1 MASQAAVDKHRVTA
15 VLVSHNGA
23 VWLPEV
29 VAALTSQTRPI
40 DLITAVDTGSQDA
53 STKLLKSARIP
64 FMSADVQTGF
74 GEAVSLAVDKLSKP
88 VEHEWIWLIHDD
100 CAPAPTA
107 LAELLAAVDDRP
119 QVVMIGPKL
128 LGWHDRTHLL
138 EAGISIAGNGA
149 RWTGLEPLEYD
160 QGQHDGIYDVLAVS
174 TAGAL
179 IRRDVFEELNGLDPS
194 LTLFRDDVDFGWRAR
209 AAGHSVMVA
218 TSAVA
223 FHAQAS
229 ATERRVVEVDG
240 AFLHRPL
247 LLDRRNAAYVL
258 LANSSWWILPW
269 LVIQILGSAIARA
282 IGYLIAKLPG
292 YAADE
297 ILAVGALIIRPGS
310 LIAARK
316 MRRKQ
321 RFVSARVIAEFIPP
335 RWSQIRLASESA
347 IETLRSKLFPE
358 NVQVS
363 APSVLDSNEDED
375 LLTPVNTNHWFAIF
389 KRPEVIGFLLIAII
403 SLLNS
408 RNRFGALVGGALPIS
423 PSGATDLWRTYFE
436 SWHQVGMG
444 SSVATPTW
452 VAITATA
459 SLVFLGKVQFLIT
472 TFFLVA
478 PILMMFTVSK
488 LLKRLTN
495 NPWISVPAAFLY
507 AISPVAI
514 AAISTGH
521 IATVLFLI
529 LAPYVALLL
538 RDIEKIEEFTWRKI
552 AGISLL
558 LAVLYGFSLM
568 IFVIGL
574 MAGLVSTLSDYEKHA
589 KEANSQFYLH
599 RLQKRAALIFIPF
612 LMNVP
617 YSLEALV
624 HPSRLLVE
632 PGLLVSGGGPFLT
645 LLGNPGGAN
654 ALPVW
659 LVSPILLVLIVSLFS
674 STHAR
679 RIAEYGVGA
688 LVLAVILSALSV
700 STHGNEGS
708 TKVWSG
714 SVIVLVTLAAISAG
728 TVLLDRLRETLVL
741 SHVHYRHILSALL
754 LFTTFAYSVAA
765 IGWSVTKGADSL
777 VQTNRETVMP
787 AFLSVEK
794 DTKILVLREVGSENA
809 KKIQYQLSR
818 GKDISLGEPDVAPAQ
833 NSAIA
838 EAARGLIDGS
848 GVSSSST
855 LSDFG
860 VKYLFVKAPFKREI
874 IRTIDGLGGFT
885 RTSATALGVVWKVS
899 APASRLMFVGTD
911 GVRKELQAGEV
922 GARTYVPSA
931 GTLILTE
938 TYNRS
943 WQILENGY
951 RLDRS
956 KNEQG
961 LPTFKVTEAGEISLI
976 HDGTTRRAWL
986 SLQLIFFVVVLVMAL
1001 PAGRRKSEISE
1012 KELA

>member
-40 DLITAVDTGSQDA
+40 DLITAVDTGSQDS

-64 FMSADVQTGF
+64 FISADVETGF
-74 GEAVSLAVDKLSKP
+74 GQAISLAVNKLPKS
-88 VEHEWIWLIHDD
+88 VDHEWIWLIHDD

-107 LAELLAAVDDRP
+107 LAELLAAIDDRP
-119 QVVMIGPKL
+119 QVVMVGPKL

-138 EAGISIAGNGA
+138 EAGVSIAGNGA

-160 QGQHDGIYDVLAVS
+160 QGQHDGNHDVLAVS

-179 IRRDVFEELNGLDPS
+179 IRRDVFEELGGLDPN

-209 AAGHSVMVA
+209 AAGHSVMAA
-218 TSAVA
+218 TGAVA

-229 ATERRVVEVDG
+229 ANERRTVEVDG

-269 LVIQILGSAIARA
+269 LVIQLLGTAIARA

-297 ILAVGALIIRPGS
+297 ILAVGSLIVRPG
-310 LIAARK
+310 LIIAARK
-316 MRRKQ
+316 VRKKQ

-335 RWSQIRLASESA
+335 RWSQIRLASEGVVDA
-347 IETLRSKLFPE
+347 VRAKLFPE
-358 NVQVS
+358 NNQIS
-363 APSVLDSNEDED
+363 TSSVLDTNEDED
-375 LLTPVNTNHWFAIF
+375 LLTPVSTNHWFGVF
-389 KRPEVIGFLLIAII
+389 KRPEVIGFVLISLI

-423 PSGATDLWRTYFE
+423 PAGATDLWRTYFE

-444 SSVATPTW
+444 STVATPTW

-459 SLVFLGKVQFLIT
+459 SLFFLGKVQFLIT

-478 PILMMFTVSK
+478 PVLMMFTASK
-488 LLKRLTN
+488 LLKRLTGN
-495 NPWISVPAAFLY
+495 TWISIPAAFLY
-507 AISPVAI
+507 AVSPVAI
-514 AAISTGH
+514 AAVSTGH
-521 IATVLFLI
+521 IATVLFMI
-529 LAPYVALLL
+529 LAPLVALLL
-538 RDIEKIEEFTWRKI
+538 SDIEKIESFTWRKI
-552 AGISLL
+552 AGVSLL

-574 MAGLVSTLSDYEKHA
+574 AAGLISTLSDYGKHA
-589 KEANSQFYLH
+589 QEANAPLYSQ
-599 RLQKRAALIFIPF
+599 RLQKRAALIFVPF
-612 LMNVP
+612 VMNIP
-617 YSLEALV
+617 YSLETIT

-632 PGLLVSGGGPFLT
+632 PGLLISGGGPINA

-654 ALPVW
+654 SLPIW

-674 STHAR
+674 STYAR

-688 LVLAVILSALSV
+688 LVIAVVISSLSI
-700 STHGNEGS
+700 STHGNEAS
-708 TKVWSG
+708 SKVWPG
-714 SVIVLVTLAAISAG
+714 PVLVLVTLAAVAAG

-741 SHVHYRHILSALL
+741 SHIHYRHILSALL
-754 LFTTFAYSVAA
+754 LFTTFAYSVLA
-765 IGWSVTKGADSL
+765 IGWSVSKGADSL
-777 VQTNRETVMP
+777 VQANRETVMP

-794 DTKILVLREVGSENA
+794 DVKILVLREVGSENE
-809 KKIQYQLSR
+809 KKIQYYLSR
-818 GKDISLGEPDVAPAQ
+818 GKDISLGEPDVAPTLTV
-833 NSAIA
+833 AIA
-838 EAARGLIDGS
+838 DAARGLIDGS
-848 GVSSSST
+848 GVTSSST

-860 VKYLFVKAPFKREI
+860 VKYLYVKAPFKREI
-874 IRTIDGLGGFT
+874 IRSIDGLGGFS
-885 RTSATALGVVWKVS
+885 RTSATSLGVVWKVT
-899 APASRLMFVGTD
+899 APASRLMFVGAD
-911 GVRKELQAGEV
+911 GVRKELEAGEV

-943 WQILENGY
+943 WQVLENGY
-951 RLDRS
+951 RLDRN

-961 LPTFKVTEAGEISLI
+961 LPTFTVTEPGEISLI
-976 HDGTTRRAWL
+976 HDGTIRRGWL
-986 SLQLIFFVVVLVMAL
+986 SLQLIFFVIVLVMAL
-1001 PAGRRKSEISE
+1001 PAGRRKSDISE

>member
-40 DLITAVDTGSQDA
+40 DLITAVDTGSQDS

-64 FMSADVQTGF
+64 FISADVDTGF
-74 GEAVSLAVDKLSKP
+74 GQAVSLAVNKLPKS
-88 VEHEWIWLIHDD
+88 VDHEWIWLIHDD

-107 LAELLAAVDDRP
+107 LAELLAAIDDRP
-119 QVVMIGPKL
+119 QVVMVGPKL

-138 EAGISIAGNGA
+138 EAGVSIAGNGA

-160 QGQHDGIYDVLAVS
+160 QGQHDGNHDVLAVS

-179 IRRDVFEELNGLDPS
+179 IRRDVFEELGGLDPN
-194 LTLFRDDVDFGWRAR
+194 LTLFRDDVDFGWRVR

-218 TSAVA
+218 TGAVA

-229 ATERRVVEVDG
+229 ANERRIVEVDG

-258 LANSSWWILPW
+258 LSNSSWWILPW
-269 LVIQILGSAIARA
+269 LVIQLLGTAIARA

-297 ILAVGALIIRPGS
+297 ILAVGSLIVRPG
-310 LIAARK
+310 LIIAARK
-316 MRRKQ
+316 VRKKQ

-335 RWSQIRLASESA
+335 RWSQIRLASEGVVEA
-347 IETLRSKLFPE
+347 VRTKLFPE
-358 NVQVS
+358 NFQVS
-363 APSVLDSNEDED
+363 TTSVLDTNEDED
-375 LLTPVNTNHWFAIF
+375 LLTPVNTNHWFNVF
-389 KRPEVIGFLLIAII
+389 KRPEVIGFVLISLL

-423 PSGATDLWRTYFE
+423 PAGATDLWRTYFE

-444 SSVATPTW
+444 STVATPTW

-459 SLVFLGKVQFLIT
+459 SLFFLGKVQFLIT

-478 PILMMFTVSK
+478 PVVMMFTASK
-488 LLKRLTN
+488 LLKRLTSN
-495 NPWISVPAAFLY
+495 TWISIPAAFLY
-507 AISPVAI
+507 AVSPVAI
-514 AAISTGH
+514 AGVSTGH
-521 IATVLFLI
+521 IATVLFMI
-529 LAPYVALLL
+529 LAPLVALLL
-538 RDIEKIEEFTWRKI
+538 SDIEKIESFTWRKI
-552 AGISLL
+552 AGVSLL
-558 LAVLYGFSLM
+558 LALLYGFSLM

-574 MAGLVSTLSDYEKHA
+574 AAGLISTLSDYEKHA
-589 KEANSQFYLH
+589 QEANASLYSL

-612 LMNVP
+612 IMNVP
-617 YSLEALV
+617 YSLEAIL

-632 PGLLVSGGGPFLT
+632 PGLLISGGGPIHA

-654 ALPVW
+654 SLPMW

-688 LVLAVILSALSV
+688 LVIAVVISAFSI
-700 STHGNEGS
+700 STHGNEAS
-708 TKVWSG
+708 SKVWPG
-714 SVIVLVTLAAISAG
+714 PVLVLVTLAAVAAG
-728 TVLLDRLRETLVL
+728 TVLLDRLRDTLVL
-741 SHVHYRHILSALL
+741 SHIHYRHILSALL
-754 LFTTFAYSVAA
+754 LFTTFSYSLLA

-777 VQTNRETVMP
+777 VQANRETVMP

-794 DTKILVLREVGSENA
+794 DVKILVLREVGSEND
-809 KKIQYQLSR
+809 KKIQYYLSR

-833 NSAIA
+833 NGAIA
-838 EAARGLIDGS
+838 DAARGLIDGS
-848 GVSSSST
+848 GVTSSAT

-860 VKYLFVKAPFKREI
+860 VKYVYVKAPFKREI
-874 IRTIDGLGGFT
+874 IRTIDGLGGFS
-885 RTSATALGVVWKVS
+885 RTSATSLGVVWKVT
-899 APASRLMFVGTD
+899 APASRLMFIGAD
-911 GVRKELQAGEV
+911 GVRKELEAGEV
-922 GARTYVPSA
+922 GARTFVPSA

-951 RLDRS
+951 RLERN

-961 LPTFKVTEAGEISLI
+961 LPTFTVTEAGEISLI
-976 HDGTTRRAWL
+976 HDGTIRRGWL
-986 SLQLIFFVVVLVMAL
+986 SLQLIFFVIVLVMAL
-1001 PAGRRKSEISE
+1001 PAGRRKSDISE

>member
-64 FMSADVQTGF
+64 FVSADVETGF
-74 GEAVSLAVDKLSKP
+74 GQAISLAVNKLPKA
-88 VEHEWIWLIHDD
+88 VENEWIWLIHDD

-107 LAELLAAVDDRP
+107 LAELLAAVNDRP
-119 QVVMIGPKL
+119 QVVMVGPKL

-138 EAGISIAGNGA
+138 EAGVSIAGNGA

-160 QGQHDGIYDVLAVS
+160 QGQHDGNHDVLAVS

-179 IRRDVFEELNGLDPS
+179 IRREVFEELGGLDPK

-218 TSAVA
+218 TGAVA

-229 ATERRVVEVDG
+229 ANERRTVEVEG

-258 LANSSWWILPW
+258 LSNSSWWILPW
-269 LVIQILGSAIARA
+269 LVIQLLGTAIARA

-297 ILAVGALIIRPGS
+297 ILAVGSLIVRPG
-310 LIAARK
+310 LIIAARK
-316 MRRKQ
+316 VRKKQ

-335 RWSQIRLASESA
+335 RWSQIRLASEGVVDA
-347 IETLRSKLFPE
+347 VRAKLFPE
-358 NVQVS
+358 NNQVS
-363 APSVLDSNEDED
+363 TISVLDANDDED
-375 LLTPVNTNHWFAIF
+375 LLTPVNSNHWFGVF
-389 KRPEVIGFLLIAII
+389 KRPEVIGFILISLI

-423 PSGATDLWRTYFE
+423 PAGATDLWRTYFE

-444 SSVATPTW
+444 STVATPTW

-459 SLVFLGKVQFLIT
+459 SLFFLGKVQFLIT
-472 TFFLVA
+472 IFFLVA
-478 PILMMFTVSK
+478 PILMMFSASK
-488 LLKRLTN
+488 LLKRLTGN
-495 NPWISVPAAFLY
+495 TWISIPAAFLY
-507 AISPVAI
+507 AVSPVAI
-514 AAISTGH
+514 AAVSTGH
-521 IATVLFLI
+521 IATVLFMI
-529 LAPYVALLL
+529 LAPLVALLL
-538 RDIEKIEEFTWRKI
+538 SDIENIESFTWRKI
-552 AGISLL
+552 AGVSLL
-558 LAVLYGFSLM
+558 LALLYGFSLM

-574 MAGLVSTLSDYEKHA
+574 AAGIISTLSDYGKHA
-589 KEANSQFYLH
+589 QEANTALYSLRF
-599 RLQKRAALIFIPF
+599 QKRVALIFVPF
-612 LMNVP
+612 ILNIP
-617 YSLEALV
+617 YSIETFT

-632 PGLLVSGGGPFLT
+632 PGLLIPGGGPIHA

-654 ALPVW
+654 SLPIW

-679 RIAEYGVGA
+679 QIAEYGVTA
-688 LVLAVILSALSV
+688 LVLAVVVSALSI
-700 STHGNEGS
+700 STHGNEAS
-708 TKVWSG
+708 SKVWPG
-714 SVIVLVTLAAISAG
+714 PVLVLVTLAAVAAG

-741 SHVHYRHILSALL
+741 SHIHYRHILSALL
-754 LFTTFAYSVAA
+754 LFTTFIYSVLAV
-765 IGWSVTKGADSL
+765 GWSVTKGADSL
-777 VQTNRETVMP
+777 VQANQETVMP

-794 DTKILVLREVGSENA
+794 DVKILVLREVGSKND
-809 KKIQYQLSR
+809 KKIQYYLSR
-818 GKDISLGEPDVAPAQ
+818 GKDISLGEPDVAPTQ
-833 NSAIA
+833 TVAIA
-838 EAARGLIDGS
+838 DAARGLIDGS
-848 GVSSSST
+848 GVTSSST

-860 VKYLFVKAPFKREI
+860 VKYLYVKAPFKKEI
-874 IRTIDGLGGFT
+874 IRSIDGIGGFS
-885 RTSATALGVVWKVS
+885 RTSATSLGVVWKVT
-899 APASRLMFVGTD
+899 APASRLMFVGAD
-911 GVRKELQAGEV
+911 GVRKELEAGEV
-922 GARTYVPSA
+922 GARTFVPSA

-943 WQILENGY
+943 WQVLENGY
-951 RLDRS
+951 RLDRNKS
-956 KNEQG
+956 EQG
-961 LPTFKVTEAGEISLI
+961 LPTFTVTEPGEISLI
-976 HDGTTRRAWL
+976 HDGTIRRGWL
-986 SLQLIFFVVVLVMAL
+986 SLQLILLVIVLVMAL

-1012 KELA
+1012 RELA

>member
-40 DLITAVDTGSQDA
+40 DLITAVDTGSQDS

-64 FMSADVQTGF
+64 FISADVETGF
-74 GEAVSLAVDKLSKP
+74 GQAISLAVNKLPKS
-88 VEHEWIWLIHDD
+88 VDHEWIWLIHDD

-107 LAELLAAVDDRP
+107 LAELLAAIDDRP
-119 QVVMIGPKL
+119 QVVMVGPKL

-138 EAGISIAGNGA
+138 EAGVSIAGNGA

-160 QGQHDGIYDVLAVS
+160 QGQHDGNHDVLAVS

-179 IRRDVFEELNGLDPS
+179 IRRDVFEELGGLDPN

-209 AAGHSVMVA
+209 AAGHSVMAA
-218 TSAVA
+218 TGAVA

-229 ATERRVVEVDG
+229 ANERRIVEVDG

-258 LANSSWWILPW
+258 LSNSSWWILPW
-269 LVIQILGSAIARA
+269 LVIQLLGTAIARA

-297 ILAVGALIIRPGS
+297 ILAVGSLIVRPG
-310 LIAARK
+310 LIIAARK
-316 MRRKQ
+316 VRKKQ

-335 RWSQIRLASESA
+335 RWSQIRLASEGVVDA
-347 IETLRSKLFPE
+347 VRAKLFPE
-358 NVQVS
+358 NNQVS
-363 APSVLDSNEDED
+363 TTSVLDTNEDED
-375 LLTPVNTNHWFAIF
+375 LLTPVSTNHWFGVF
-389 KRPEVIGFLLIAII
+389 KRPEVIGFVLISLI

-423 PSGATDLWRTYFE
+423 PAGATDLWRTYFE

-444 SSVATPTW
+444 STVATPTW

-459 SLVFLGKVQFLIT
+459 SLFFLGKVQFLIT

-478 PILMMFTVSK
+478 PVLMMFTASK
-488 LLKRLTN
+488 LLKRLTGN
-495 NPWISVPAAFLY
+495 TWISIPAAFLY
-507 AISPVAI
+507 AVSPVAI
-514 AAISTGH
+514 AAVSTGH
-521 IATVLFLI
+521 IATVLFMI
-529 LAPYVALLL
+529 LAPFVALLL
-538 RDIEKIEEFTWRKI
+538 RDIEKIESFTWRKI
-552 AGISLL
+552 AGVSLL

-568 IFVIGL
+568 IFMIGL
-574 MAGLVSTLSDYEKHA
+574 AAGLISTLSDYEKHA
-589 KEANSQFYLH
+589 QEANAPLYSL
-599 RLQKRAALIFIPF
+599 RLQKRAALIFVPF
-612 LMNVP
+612 VMNVP
-617 YSLEALV
+617 YSLETIM

-632 PGLLVSGGGPFLT
+632 PGLLISGGGPINA

-654 ALPVW
+654 SLPIW

-674 STHAR
+674 STYAR

-688 LVLAVILSALSV
+688 LVIAVVISSLSI
-700 STHGNEGS
+700 STHGNEAS
-708 TKVWSG
+708 SKVWPG
-714 SVIVLVTLAAISAG
+714 PVLVLVTLAAVAAG

-741 SHVHYRHILSALL
+741 SHIHYRHILSALL
-754 LFTTFAYSVAA
+754 LFTTFAYSVLA
-765 IGWSVTKGADSL
+765 IGWSVSKGADSL
-777 VQTNRETVMP
+777 VQANRATVMP

-794 DTKILVLREVGSENA
+794 DVKILVLREVGSENE
-809 KKIQYQLSR
+809 KKIQYYLSR
-818 GKDISLGEPDVAPAQ
+818 GKDISLGEPDVAPTLTV
-833 NSAIA
+833 AIA
-838 EAARGLIDGS
+838 DAARGLIDGS
-848 GVSSSST
+848 GVTSSST

-860 VKYLFVKAPFKREI
+860 VKYLYVKAPFKREI
-874 IRTIDGLGGFT
+874 IRSIDGLGGFS
-885 RTSATALGVVWKVS
+885 RTSATSLGVVWKVT
-899 APASRLMFVGTD
+899 APASRLMFVGAD
-911 GVRKELQAGEV
+911 GVRKELEAGEV
-922 GARTYVPSA
+922 GARTFVPSA

-943 WQILENGY
+943 WQVLENGY
-951 RLDRS
+951 RLDRN

-961 LPTFKVTEAGEISLI
+961 LPTFTVTEPGEISLI
-976 HDGTTRRAWL
+976 HDGTIRRAWL
-986 SLQLIFFVVVLVMAL
+986 SLQLIFFVIVLVMAL

>member
-64 FMSADVQTGF
+64 FISADVETGF
-74 GEAVSLAVDKLSKP
+74 GAAVSLAIERLPKAVD
-88 VEHEWIWLIHDD
+88 HEWIWLIHDD

-107 LAELLAAVDDRP
+107 LAELLSAIDNRP
-119 QVVMIGPKL
+119 QVVMVGPKL

-179 IRRDVFEELNGLDPS
+179 IRRDVFEELDGLDPN

-218 TSAVA
+218 TNAVA

-229 ATERRVVEVDG
+229 ATERRAVEVDG

-269 LVIQILGSAIARA
+269 LAIQILGSAIARA
-282 IGYLIAKLPG
+282 IGFLIAKLPG

-310 LIAARK
+310 LISARK
-316 MRRKQ
+316 IRKKQ

-335 RWSQIRLASESA
+335 RWSQIRLASEGLVDA
-347 IETLRSKLFPE
+347 IRAKLFPE
-358 NVQVS
+358 NAQI
-363 APSVLDSNEDED
+363 PTTSVLDANEDED
-375 LLTPVNTNHWFAIF
+375 LLTPVSTNNWFAVF
-389 KRPEVIGFLLIAII
+389 KRPEVIGFLLITLISII
-403 SLLNS
+403 NS

-478 PILMMFTVSK
+478 PIIMMFTASK
-488 LLKRLTN
+488 LLKRLTK

-529 LAPYVALLL
+529 LAPYVALVL
-538 RDIEKIEEFTWRKI
+538 RDIEKIEEFSWRKI

-574 MAGLVSTLSDYEKHA
+574 VAGLISTLSDYDKHA
-589 KEANSQFYLH
+589 KEANPQLYVV
-599 RLQKRAALIFIPF
+599 RLQKRACLIFIPF

-624 HPSRLLVE
+624 NPSRLLVQ
-632 PGLLVSGGGPFLT
+632 PGLLISGGGPISI

-654 ALPVW
+654 SLPTW

-679 RIAEYGVGA
+679 RIAEYGISA
-688 LVLAVILSALSV
+688 LVLAVVLSALSI
-700 STHGNEGS
+700 STHGNEAS
-708 TKVWSG
+708 SKVWAG
-714 SVIVLVTLAAISAG
+714 PVLVLVTLAAIAAG

-741 SHVHYRHILSALL
+741 SHVHYRHVLSALL
-754 LFTTFAYSVAA
+754 LFTTFAYSVSA
-765 IGWSVTKGADSL
+765 IGWSITKGADSL
-777 VQTNRETVMP
+777 VQANRETVMP

-794 DTKILVLREVGSENA
+794 DTKILVLREVGSENQ
-809 KKIQYQLSR
+809 KKIQYHLSR
-818 GKDISLGEPDVAPAQ
+818 GKDVSLGEPDVAPAQ
-833 NSAIA
+833 SDAIA

-848 GVSSSST
+848 GVTSSST

-874 IRTIDGLGGFT
+874 IRSIDGLGGFS
-885 RTSATALGVVWKVS
+885 RTSATSLGVVWKVT
-899 APASRLMFVGTD
+899 APASRLMFIGVD

-943 WQILENGY
+943 WQVLENGY
-951 RLDRS
+951 RLERS

-986 SLQLIFFVVVLVMAL
+986 SLQLIFFVVVLVMSL
-1001 PAGRRKSEISE
+1001 PAGRRKSEISD

>member
-40 DLITAVDTGSQDA
+40 DLITAVDTGSQDS

-64 FMSADVQTGF
+64 FISADVETGF
-74 GEAVSLAVDKLSKP
+74 GQAISLAVNKLPKS
-88 VEHEWIWLIHDD
+88 VDHEWIWLIHDD

-107 LAELLAAVDDRP
+107 LAELLAAIDDRP
-119 QVVMIGPKL
+119 QVVMVGPKL

-138 EAGISIAGNGA
+138 EAGVSIAGNGA

-160 QGQHDGIYDVLAVS
+160 QGQHDGNHDVLAVS

-179 IRRDVFEELNGLDPS
+179 IRRDVFEELGGLDPN

-218 TSAVA
+218 TGAVA

-229 ATERRVVEVDG
+229 ANERRTVEVDG

-258 LANSSWWILPW
+258 LSNSSWWILPW
-269 LVIQILGSAIARA
+269 LVIQLLGTAIARA

-297 ILAVGALIIRPGS
+297 ILAVGSLIVRPG
-310 LIAARK
+310 LIIAARK
-316 MRRKQ
+316 VRKKQ

-335 RWSQIRLASESA
+335 RWSQIRLASEGVVDA
-347 IETLRSKLFPE
+347 VRAKLFPE
-358 NVQVS
+358 NNQVS
-363 APSVLDSNEDED
+363 TTSVLDTNEDED
-375 LLTPVNTNHWFAIF
+375 LLTPVSNNHWFGIF
-389 KRPEVIGFLLIAII
+389 KRPEVIGFVLISLI

-423 PSGATDLWRTYFE
+423 PAGATDLWRTYFE

-444 SSVATPTW
+444 STVATPTW

-459 SLVFLGKVQFLIT
+459 SLFFLGKVQFLIT

-478 PILMMFTVSK
+478 PVLMMYTASK
-488 LLKRLTN
+488 LLKRLTGN
-495 NPWISVPAAFLY
+495 TWISIPAAFLY
-507 AISPVAI
+507 AVSPVAI
-514 AAISTGH
+514 AAVSTGH
-521 IATVLFLI
+521 IATVLFMI
-529 LAPYVALLL
+529 LAPLVALLL
-538 RDIEKIEEFTWRKI
+538 RDIEKIESFTWRKI
-552 AGISLL
+552 AGVSLL

-568 IFVIGL
+568 IFMIGL
-574 MAGLVSTLSDYEKHA
+574 AAGLISTLSDYEKHA
-589 KEANSQFYLH
+589 QEANAPLYSL
-599 RLQKRAALIFIPF
+599 RLQKRAALIFVPF
-612 LMNVP
+612 VMNVP
-617 YSLEALV
+617 YSLETIM

-632 PGLLVSGGGPFLT
+632 PGLLISGGGPIHA

-654 ALPVW
+654 SLPIW

-688 LVLAVILSALSV
+688 LVIAVVISSLSI
-700 STHGNEGS
+700 STHGNEAS
-708 TKVWSG
+708 SKVWPG
-714 SVIVLVTLAAISAG
+714 PVLVLVTLAAVAAG

-741 SHVHYRHILSALL
+741 SHIHYRHILSALL
-754 LFTTFAYSVAA
+754 LFTTFAYSVLAV
-765 IGWSVTKGADSL
+765 GWSVSKGADSL
-777 VQTNRETVMP
+777 VQANRATVMP

-794 DTKILVLREVGSENA
+794 DVKILVLREVGSEND
-809 KKIQYQLSR
+809 KKIQYYLSR
-818 GKDISLGEPDVAPAQ
+818 GKDISLGEPDVAPTLTV
-833 NSAIA
+833 AIA
-838 EAARGLIDGS
+838 DAARGLIDGS
-848 GVSSSST
+848 GVTSSST

-860 VKYLFVKAPFKREI
+860 VKYLYVKAPFKREI
-874 IRTIDGLGGFT
+874 IRSIDGLGGFS
-885 RTSATALGVVWKVS
+885 RTSANSLGVVWKVT
-899 APASRLMFVGTD
+899 APASRLMFVGAD
-911 GVRKELQAGEV
+911 GVRKELEAGEV
-922 GARTYVPSA
+922 GARTFVPSA

-943 WQILENGY
+943 WQVLENGY
-951 RLDRS
+951 RLDRN

-961 LPTFKVTEAGEISLI
+961 LPTFTVTEPGEISLI
-976 HDGTTRRAWL
+976 HDGTIRRAWL
-986 SLQLIFFVVVLVMAL
+986 SLQLIFFVIVLVMAL

>member
-444 SSVATPTW
+444 SSIATPTW
-452 VAITATA
+452 IAITATA

-478 PILMMFTVSK
+478 PVVMMFTVSK

-538 RDIEKIEEFTWRKI
+538 RDIEKIEEFTWRRI

-568 IFVIGL
+568 IFVIGF
-574 MAGLVSTLSDYEKHA
+574 MAGLVSTMSDYEKHA

-624 HPSRLLVE
+624 NPSRLLVE
-632 PGLLVSGGGPFLT
+632 PGLLISGGGPFLT
-645 LLGNPGGAN
+645 LLGNPGGAS

-860 VKYLFVKAPFKREI
+860 VKYLFVKAPFKKEI

-885 RTSATALGVVWKVS
+885 RTSATSLGVVWKVS
-899 APASRLMFVGTD
+899 APASRLMFVGAD

>member
-29 VAALTSQTRPI
+29 VAALTSQTRQI
-40 DLITAVDTGSQDA
+40 DLITAVDTGSHDS

-64 FMSADVQTGF
+64 FISADVQTGF
-74 GEAVSLAVDKLSKP
+74 GEAVSLAVEKLPKSI
-88 VEHEWIWLIHDD
+88 EHEWIWLIHDD

-107 LAELLAAVDDRP
+107 LAELLEAIDDRP
-119 QVVMIGPKL
+119 QVVMVGPKL

-138 EAGISIAGNGA
+138 EAGVSIAGNGA

-160 QGQHDGIYDVLAVS
+160 QGQHDGNHDVLAVS

-179 IRRDVFEELNGLDPS
+179 IRRDVFEELGGLDPN

-218 TSAVA
+218 TAAVA

-229 ATERRVVEVDG
+229 ANERRIVEVDG

-258 LANSSWWILPW
+258 LANSSWWIVPW
-269 LVIQILGSAIARA
+269 LVIQLLGTAVARA
-282 IGYLIAKLPG
+282 IGYLLAKLPG

-297 ILAVGALIIRPGS
+297 ILAVGALIVRPGS
-310 LIAARK
+310 IIAARK
-316 MRRKQ
+316 VRKKQ
-321 RFVSARVIAEFIPP
+321 RFVSARVIAAYIPP
-335 RWSQIRLASESA
+335 RWSQVRLASEGLVDG
-347 IETLRSKLFPE
+347 IRGRLFPE
-358 NVQVS
+358 DNQVS
-363 APSVLDSNEDED
+363 SSSVLDSNEDED
-375 LLTPVNTNHWFAIF
+375 LLTPVNTNHWFAVVR
-389 KRPEVIGFLLIAII
+389 RPEFIGFFLIAVI
-403 SLLNS
+403 SLINS

-423 PSGATDLWRTYFE
+423 PAGATDLWRTYFE

-444 SSVATPTW
+444 SVVATPTW
-452 VAITATA
+452 VALTATA
-459 SLVFLGKVQFLIT
+459 SLFFLGKVQFLIT

-478 PILMMFTVSK
+478 PVIMMFTATK
-488 LLKRLTN
+488 LLKRLTSN
-495 NPWISVPAAFLY
+495 SWISVPAAFLY
-507 AISPVAI
+507 AVSPVAI

-521 IATVLFLI
+521 IATVLLLI
-529 LAPYVALLL
+529 LAPYVVHTL

-558 LAVLYGFSLM
+558 LALLYGFSLM

-574 MAGLVSTLSDYEKHA
+574 VAGLVSTLSDYEKHA
-589 KEANSQFYLH
+589 KESNPQLYAL
-599 RLQKRAALIFIPF
+599 RLQKRSTLIFVPF
-612 LMNVP
+612 LMNAP
-617 YSLEALV
+617 YSLEALA

-632 PGLLVSGGGPFLT
+632 PGLLISGGGPLLT

-654 ALPVW
+654 SLPIW

-679 RIAEYGVGA
+679 RIAEYGVGS
-688 LVLAVILSALSV
+688 LVLAVIVSALSI
-700 STHGNEGS
+700 STHGNEAS
-708 TKVWSG
+708 SKVWPG
-714 SVIVLVTLAAISAG
+714 PILVLVTLAAIAAG

-741 SHVHYRHILSALL
+741 SHIHYRHILSALL
-754 LFTTFAYSVAA
+754 LFTTFMYSVLA

-777 VQTNRETVMP
+777 VQANRETVMP
-787 AFLSVEK
+787 AFLSVER
-794 DTKILVLREVGSENA
+794 DTKILVLREIGSEDE
-809 KKIQYQLSR
+809 KRIQYYLSR
-818 GKDISLGEPDVAPAQ
+818 GKDISLGEADVAPTLTP
-833 NSAIA
+833 AIA
-838 EAARGLIDGS
+838 DAARGLIDGS
-848 GVSSSST
+848 GVTSSSA

-874 IRTIDGLGGFT
+874 IRSIDGLGGFS
-885 RTSATALGVVWKVS
+885 RTSATSLGVVWKVT
-899 APASRLMFVGTD
+899 APASRLMFVGAD
-911 GVRKELQAGEV
+911 GVRKELEAGEV
-922 GARTYVPSA
+922 GARTYVPST

-943 WQILENGY
+943 WQVLQNGY

-961 LPTFKVTEAGEISLI
+961 LPTFTVTEPGEISLI
-976 HDGTTRRAWL
+976 HDGTIRRGWL
-986 SLQLIFFVVVLVMAL
+986 SLQLIIFVIVLVMAL
-1001 PAGRRKSEISE
+1001 PAGRRKSDISE

>member
-40 DLITAVDTGSQDA
+40 DLITAVDTGSQDS

-64 FMSADVQTGF
+64 FISADVETGF
-74 GEAVSLAVDKLSKP
+74 GQAISLAVNKLPKS
-88 VEHEWIWLIHDD
+88 VDHEWIWLIHDD

-107 LAELLAAVDDRP
+107 LAELLAAIDDRP
-119 QVVMIGPKL
+119 QVVMVGPKL

-138 EAGISIAGNGA
+138 EAGVSIAGNGA

-160 QGQHDGIYDVLAVS
+160 QGQHDGNHDVLAVS

-179 IRRDVFEELNGLDPS
+179 IRRDVFEELGGLDPN

-218 TSAVA
+218 TGAVA

-229 ATERRVVEVDG
+229 ANERRTVEVDG

-258 LANSSWWILPW
+258 LSNSSWWMLPW
-269 LVIQILGSAIARA
+269 LVVQILGTAIARA
-282 IGYLIAKLPG
+282 VGYLLAKLPG
-292 YAADE
+292 YAGDE
-297 ILAVGALIIRPGS
+297 ILAVGSLLVRPG
-310 LIAARK
+310 LIIAARK
-316 MRRKQ
+316 VRKKQ

-335 RWSQIRLASESA
+335 RWSQVRLASEGFVDA
-347 IETLRSKLFPE
+347 IRAKLFPE
-358 NVQVS
+358 NSQ
-363 APSVLDSNEDED
+363 APTSSVLDANEDED
-375 LLTPVNTNHWFAIF
+375 LLTPVNNNNWFGVF
-389 KRPEVIGFLLIAII
+389 KRPEVIGFVLISLI

-423 PSGATDLWRTYFE
+423 PAGATDLWRTYFE

-444 SSVATPTW
+444 STIATPTW

-459 SLVFLGKVQFLIT
+459 SLLFLGKVQFLIT

-478 PILMMFTVSK
+478 PIVMMFTTSK
-488 LLKRLTN
+488 LLKRLTAN
-495 NPWISVPAAFLY
+495 SWISIPAAFLY
-507 AISPVAI
+507 AVSPVAI
-514 AAISTGH
+514 AAVSTGH
-521 IATVLFLI
+521 IATVLFMI
-529 LAPYVALLL
+529 LAPLVALLL
-538 RDIEKIEEFTWRKI
+538 SDVERIESFSWRKI
-552 AGISLL
+552 AGVSLL
-558 LAVLYGFSLM
+558 LALLYGFSLM

-574 MAGLVSTLSDYEKHA
+574 AAGLISTLSDYEKHA
-589 KEANSQFYLH
+589 QEANAPLYSL
-599 RLQKRAALIFIPF
+599 RLQKRAALIFVPF
-612 LMNVP
+612 VMNVP
-617 YSLEALV
+617 YSLETIM

-632 PGLLVSGGGPFLT
+632 PGLLISGGGPINA

-654 ALPVW
+654 SLPIW

-688 LVLAVILSALSV
+688 LVLAVVISSLSI
-700 STHGNEGS
+700 STHGNEAS
-708 TKVWSG
+708 SKVWTG
-714 SVIVLVTLAAISAG
+714 PVLVLVTLAAVAAG

-741 SHVHYRHILSALL
+741 SHIHYRHILSALL
-754 LFTTFAYSVAA
+754 LFTTFAYSVLA

-777 VQTNRETVMP
+777 VQANRETVMP

-794 DTKILVLREVGSENA
+794 DVKILVLREVGSENE
-809 KKIQYQLSR
+809 KKIQYYLSR

-833 NSAIA
+833 TVAIA
-838 EAARGLIDGS
+838 DAARGLIDGS
-848 GVSSSST
+848 GVTSSST

-860 VKYLFVKAPFKREI
+860 VKYLYVKAPFKREI
-874 IRTIDGLGGFT
+874 IRSIDGLGGFS
-885 RTSATALGVVWKVS
+885 RTSATSLGVVWKVT
-899 APASRLMFVGTD
+899 APASRLMFVGVD
-911 GVRKELQAGEV
+911 GVRKELEAGEV
-922 GARTYVPSA
+922 GARTFVPSP

-943 WQILENGY
+943 WQVLENGY
-951 RLDRS
+951 RLDR
-956 KNEQG
+956 KMNEQG
-961 LPTFKVTEAGEISLI
+961 LPTFTVTEAGEISLI
-976 HDGTTRRAWL
+976 HDGTVRRGWL
-986 SLQLIFFVVVLVMAL
+986 SLQLIFFVIVLVMAL

>member
-40 DLITAVDTGSQDA
+40 DVITAVDTGSQDS

-64 FMSADVQTGF
+64 FISADVETGF
-74 GEAVSLAVDKLSKP
+74 GAAVSLAVNRLPKSID
-88 VEHEWIWLIHDD
+88 HEWIWLIHDD

-107 LAELLAAVDDRP
+107 LAELLAAIDDRP
-119 QVVMIGPKL
+119 QVVMVGPKL

-138 EAGISIAGNGA
+138 EAGVSIAGNGA

-160 QGQHDGIYDVLAVS
+160 QGQHDGNHDVLAVS

-179 IRRDVFEELNGLDPS
+179 IRRDVFEELGGLDPN

-218 TSAVA
+218 TGAVA

-229 ATERRVVEVDG
+229 ANERRTVEVDG

-258 LANSSWWILPW
+258 LSNSSWWMLPW
-269 LVIQILGSAIARA
+269 LVVQILGTAIARA
-282 IGYLIAKLPG
+282 VGYLLAKLPG
-292 YAADE
+292 YAGDE
-297 ILAVGALIIRPGS
+297 ILAVGSLLVRPG
-310 LIAARK
+310 LIIAARK
-316 MRRKQ
+316 VRKKQ

-335 RWSQIRLASESA
+335 RWSQVRLASEGFVDA
-347 IETLRSKLFPE
+347 IRAKLFPE
-358 NVQVS
+358 NSQ
-363 APSVLDSNEDED
+363 APTSSVLDANEDED
-375 LLTPVNTNHWFAIF
+375 LLTPVNNNNWFGVF
-389 KRPEVIGFLLIAII
+389 KRPEVIGFVLISLI

-423 PSGATDLWRTYFE
+423 PAGATDLWRTYFE

-444 SSVATPTW
+444 STIATPTW

-459 SLVFLGKVQFLIT
+459 SLLFLGKVQFLIT

-478 PILMMFTVSK
+478 PIVMMFTASK
-488 LLKRLTN
+488 LLKRLTSN
-495 NPWISVPAAFLY
+495 SWISIPAAFLY
-507 AISPVAI
+507 AVSPVAI
-514 AAISTGH
+514 AAVSTGH
-521 IATVLFLI
+521 IATVLFMI
-529 LAPYVALLL
+529 LAPLVALLL
-538 RDIEKIEEFTWRKI
+538 SDVERIESFSWRKI
-552 AGISLL
+552 AGVSLL
-558 LAVLYGFSLM
+558 LALLYGFSLM

-574 MAGLVSTLSDYEKHA
+574 AAGLISTLSDYEKHA
-589 KEANSQFYLH
+589 QEANAPLYSL
-599 RLQKRAALIFIPF
+599 RLQKRAALIFVPF
-612 LMNVP
+612 VMNVP
-617 YSLEALV
+617 YSLETIM

-632 PGLLVSGGGPFLT
+632 PGLLISGGGPINA

-654 ALPVW
+654 SLPIW

-688 LVLAVILSALSV
+688 LVLAVVISSLSI
-700 STHGNEGS
+700 STHGNEAS
-708 TKVWSG
+708 SKVWTG
-714 SVIVLVTLAAISAG
+714 PVLVLVTLAAVAAG

-741 SHVHYRHILSALL
+741 SHIHYRHILSALL
-754 LFTTFAYSVAA
+754 LFTTFAYSVLA

-777 VQTNRETVMP
+777 VQANRETVMP

-794 DTKILVLREVGSENA
+794 DVKILVLREVGSENE
-809 KKIQYQLSR
+809 KKIQYYLSR

-833 NSAIA
+833 TVAIA
-838 EAARGLIDGS
+838 DAARGLIDGS
-848 GVSSSST
+848 GVTSSST

-860 VKYLFVKAPFKREI
+860 VKYLYVKAPFKREI
-874 IRTIDGLGGFT
+874 IRSIDGLGGFS
-885 RTSATALGVVWKVS
+885 RTSATSLGVVWKVT
-899 APASRLMFVGTD
+899 APASRLMFVGVD
-911 GVRKELQAGEV
+911 GVRKELEAGEV
-922 GARTYVPSA
+922 GARTFVPSP

-943 WQILENGY
+943 WQVLENGY
-951 RLDRS
+951 RLDR
-956 KNEQG
+956 KMNEQG
-961 LPTFKVTEAGEISLI
+961 LPTFTVTEAGEISLI
-976 HDGTTRRAWL
+976 HDGTVRRGWL
-986 SLQLIFFVVVLVMAL
+986 SLQLIFFVIVLVMAL

>member
-64 FMSADVQTGF
+64 FISADVETGF
-74 GEAVSLAVDKLSKP
+74 GQAISLAVNKLPQS

-107 LAELLAAVDDRP
+107 LAELLTAIDDRP
-119 QVVMIGPKL
+119 QVVMVGPKL

-138 EAGISIAGNGA
+138 EAGVSIAGNGA

-160 QGQHDGIYDVLAVS
+160 QGQHDGNHDVLAVS

-179 IRRDVFEELNGLDPS
+179 IRRDVFEELGGLDPN

-209 AAGHSVMVA
+209 SAGHSVMVA
-218 TSAVA
+218 TAAVA

-269 LVIQILGSAIARA
+269 VVIQLFGSAVARS
-282 IGYLIAKLPG
+282 IGYLLAKLPG
-292 YAADE
+292 YASDE
-297 ILAVGALIIRPGS
+297 ILAVGAVIVKPGS
-310 LIAARK
+310 IIAARK
-316 MRRKQ
+316 VRKKQ

-335 RWSQIRLASESA
+335 RWSQIRLASEN
-347 IETLRSKLFPE
+347 IVEEIRSKLFPDD
-358 NVQVS
+358 NQSS
-363 APSVLDSNEDED
+363 AASVLDANEDED
-375 LLTPVNTNHWFAIF
+375 LLTPVNTSHWLSIF
-389 KRPEVIGFLLIAII
+389 KRPEVIGFLLIALI
-403 SLLNS
+403 SILNS

-444 SSVATPTW
+444 SSKAAPTW
-452 VAITATA
+452 VAITAIA
-459 SLVFLGKVQFLIT
+459 SVFFLGKVQFLIT

-478 PILMMFTVSK
+478 PIIMMFTASK
-488 LLKRLTN
+488 LLKRLTSN
-495 NPWISVPAAFLY
+495 SWISVPAAFLY

-514 AAISTGH
+514 AAVSTGH

-538 RDIEKIEEFTWRKI
+538 QDIERIQDFTWRKI

-558 LAVLYGFSLM
+558 LSLLYGFSLM
-568 IFVIGL
+568 IFVIGFV
-574 MAGLVSTLSDYEKHA
+574 AGLVSTLSDYEKHA
-589 KEANSQFYLH
+589 QEANAPLYSL
-599 RLQKRAALIFIPF
+599 RMQKRAALIFVPF
-612 LMNVP
+612 IMNVP
-617 YSLEALV
+617 FSLEAITN
-624 HPSRLLVE
+624 PSRLLVE
-632 PGLLVSGGGPFLT
+632 PGLLISGGGPLNA
-645 LLGNPGGAN
+645 LIGNPGGAN
-654 ALPVW
+654 ALPIW
-659 LVSPILLVLIVSLFS
+659 LISPILLVLVVSLFS

-679 RIAEYGVGA
+679 RIAEYGIGA
-688 LVLAVILSALSV
+688 LVLAVVLSSLSI
-700 STHGNEGS
+700 STHGNEAS
-708 TKVWSG
+708 SKVWPG
-714 SVIVLVTLAAISAG
+714 PVLVLVTLAAISAG

-741 SHVHYRHILSALL
+741 SHIHYRHFLSALL
-754 LFTTFAYSVAA
+754 LFTTFAYSVLT
-765 IGWSVTKGADSL
+765 IGWSVTRGADSL
-777 VQTNRETVMP
+777 VQANRETVMP

-794 DTKILVLREVGSENA
+794 DTKILVLREVGSANE
-809 KKIQYQLSR
+809 KKVQYYVSR

-833 NSAIA
+833 TPAIA
-838 EAARGLIDGS
+838 DAARGLIDGS
-848 GVSSSST
+848 GVTSAAT

-860 VKYLFVKAPFKREI
+860 VKYVFVKAPFKRDV
-874 IRTIDGLGGFT
+874 IRSIDGIGGFA
-885 RTSATALGVVWKVS
+885 RTSATSLGVVWKVT
-899 APASRLMFVGTD
+899 APASRLMFIGTD
-911 GVRKELQAGEV
+911 GVRKELEAGEV

-951 RLDRS
+951 RLDRV

-961 LPTFKVTEAGEISLI
+961 LPTFTVTEPGEISLI
-976 HDGTTRRAWL
+976 HDGTVRRGWL
-986 SLQLIFFVVVLVMAL
+986 SLQLIIFVIVLVMAL
-1001 PAGRRKSEISE
+1001 PAGRRKSDISD

>member
-40 DLITAVDTGSQDA
+40 DLITAVDTGSQDS

-64 FMSADVQTGF
+64 FISADVETGF
-74 GEAVSLAVDKLSKP
+74 GQAVSLAVNKLPKS
-88 VEHEWIWLIHDD
+88 VDHEWIWLIHDD

-107 LAELLAAVDDRP
+107 LAELLAAIDDRP
-119 QVVMIGPKL
+119 QVVMVGPKL

-138 EAGISIAGNGA
+138 EAGVSIAGNGA

-160 QGQHDGIYDVLAVS
+160 QGQHDGNHDVLAVS

-179 IRRDVFEELNGLDPS
+179 IRRDVFEELGGLDPN

-218 TSAVA
+218 TGAVA

-229 ATERRVVEVDG
+229 ANERRTVEVDG

-258 LANSSWWILPW
+258 LSNSSWWILPW
-269 LVIQILGSAIARA
+269 LVIQLLGTAIARA

-297 ILAVGALIIRPGS
+297 ILAVGSLIVRPG
-310 LIAARK
+310 LIIAARK
-316 MRRKQ
+316 VRKKQ

-335 RWSQIRLASESA
+335 RWSQIRLASEGVVDA
-347 IETLRSKLFPE
+347 VRAKLFPE
-358 NVQVS
+358 NNQVS
-363 APSVLDSNEDED
+363 TTSVLDTNEDED
-375 LLTPVNTNHWFAIF
+375 LLTPVNTNHWFGVF
-389 KRPEVIGFLLIAII
+389 KRPEVIGFVLISLI

-423 PSGATDLWRTYFE
+423 PAGATDLWRTYFE

-444 SSVATPTW
+444 STVATPTW

-459 SLVFLGKVQFLIT
+459 SLFFLGKVQFLIT

-478 PILMMFTVSK
+478 PVLMMFTASK
-488 LLKRLTN
+488 LLKRLTGN
-495 NPWISVPAAFLY
+495 TWISIPAAFLY
-507 AISPVAI
+507 AVSPVAI
-514 AAISTGH
+514 AAVSTGH
-521 IATVLFLI
+521 IATVLFMI
-529 LAPYVALLL
+529 LAPLVALLL
-538 RDIEKIEEFTWRKI
+538 SGIEKIENFTWRKI
-552 AGISLL
+552 AGVSLL

-574 MAGLVSTLSDYEKHA
+574 AAGLISTLSDYEKHA
-589 KEANSQFYLH
+589 QEANAPLYSL
-599 RLQKRAALIFIPF
+599 RLQKRAALIFVPF
-612 LMNVP
+612 VMNVP
-617 YSLEALV
+617 YSLETIM

-632 PGLLVSGGGPFLT
+632 PGLLISGGGPIHA

-654 ALPVW
+654 SLPIW

-688 LVLAVILSALSV
+688 LVIAVVISALSI
-700 STHGNEGS
+700 STHGNEAS
-708 TKVWSG
+708 SKVWSG
-714 SVIVLVTLAAISAG
+714 PVLVLVTLAAVAAS

-741 SHVHYRHILSALL
+741 SHIHYRHILSALL
-754 LFTTFAYSVAA
+754 LFTTFAYSVLA
-765 IGWSVTKGADSL
+765 IGWSVSKGADSL
-777 VQTNRETVMP
+777 VQANRATVMP

-794 DTKILVLREVGSENA
+794 DVKILVLREVGSEND
-809 KKIQYQLSR
+809 KKIQYYLSR

-833 NSAIA
+833 TVAIA
-838 EAARGLIDGS
+838 DAARGLIDGS
-848 GVSSSST
+848 GVTSSST

-860 VKYLFVKAPFKREI
+860 VKYLYVKAPFKREI
-874 IRTIDGLGGFT
+874 IRSIDGLGGFS
-885 RTSATALGVVWKVS
+885 RTSATSLGVVWKVT
-899 APASRLMFVGTD
+899 APASRLMFVGAD
-911 GVRKELQAGEV
+911 GVRKELEAGEV
-922 GARTYVPSA
+922 GARTFVPSA

-943 WQILENGY
+943 WQVLENGY
-951 RLDRS
+951 RLDRN

-961 LPTFKVTEAGEISLI
+961 LPTFTVTEAGEISLI
-976 HDGTTRRAWL
+976 HDGTIRRAWL
-986 SLQLIFFVVVLVMAL
+986 SLQLIFFVIVLVMAL

>member
-347 IETLRSKLFPE
+347 IEALRSKLFPE

-444 SSVATPTW
+444 SSIATPTW
-452 VAITATA
+452 IAITATA

-478 PILMMFTVSK
+478 PVVMMFTVSK

-521 IATVLFLI
+521 IATVLFLV

-538 RDIEKIEEFTWRKI
+538 RDIEKIEEFTWRRI

-568 IFVIGL
+568 IFVIGF

-589 KEANSQFYLH
+589 KEANSQFYLL

-624 HPSRLLVE
+624 NPSRLLVE
-632 PGLLVSGGGPFLT
+632 PGLLISGGGPFLT
-645 LLGNPGGAN
+645 LLGNPGGAS

-860 VKYLFVKAPFKREI
+860 VKYLFVKAPFKKEI

-885 RTSATALGVVWKVS
+885 RTSATSLGVVWKVS
-899 APASRLMFVGTD
+899 APASRLMFVGAD

>member
-64 FMSADVQTGF
+64 FISADVETGF
-74 GEAVSLAVDKLSKP
+74 GEAVSMAVEKLPKAVD
-88 VEHEWIWLIHDD
+88 HEWIWLIHDD

-107 LAELLAAVDDRP
+107 LAELLDAVDDRP
-119 QVVMIGPKL
+119 QVVMVGPKL

-179 IRRDVFEELNGLDPS
+179 IRRDVFEELDGLDPN

-218 TSAVA
+218 TAAVA

-269 LVIQILGSAIARA
+269 LLIQILGSAIARA

-297 ILAVGALIIRPGS
+297 ILAVGALIIRPDT
-310 LIAARK
+310 LITARRI
-316 MRRKQ
+316 RRKQ

-335 RWSQIRLASESA
+335 RWSQVRLASEGFIDA
-347 IETLRSKLFPE
+347 IRAKLFPE
-358 NVQVS
+358 NVQV
-363 APSVLDSNEDED
+363 PTTSVLDSNEDED
-375 LLTPVNTNHWFAIF
+375 LLTPVNTNHWFGVF
-389 KRPEVIGFLLIAII
+389 KRPEVLGFLLISVI
-403 SLLNS
+403 SILNS

-459 SLVFLGKVQFLIT
+459 SLVFLGKVQLLIT

-478 PILMMFTVSK
+478 PVIMMFTASK
-488 LLKRLTN
+488 MLKRLTN
-495 NPWISVPAAFLY
+495 NSWISVPAAFLY

-529 LAPYVALLL
+529 LAPYVALLI
-538 RDIEKIEEFTWRKI
+538 RDIESIELFSWRRI

-574 MAGLVSTLSDYEKHA
+574 LAGLVSTLSDYERHA
-589 KEANSQFYLH
+589 KEANSQLYVL

-632 PGLLVSGGGPFLT
+632 PGLLISGGGPIST

-654 ALPVW
+654 SLPIW
-659 LVSPILLVLIVSLFS
+659 LVSPILLVLIISLFS

-688 LVLAVILSALSV
+688 LVLAVILSAMSI
-700 STHGNEGS
+700 STHGNEAS
-708 TKVWSG
+708 SKVWSG
-714 SVIVLVTLAAISAG
+714 PPIVLVTLAAIAAG

-754 LFTTFAYSVAA
+754 LFTTFSYSVAA
-765 IGWSVTKGADSL
+765 IGWSVSKGADSL
-777 VQTNRETVMP
+777 VQANRETVMP

-794 DTKILVLREVGSENA
+794 DTKILVLREVGSEDQR
-809 KKIQYQLSR
+809 KIQYYLSR

-833 NSAIA
+833 SASIA
-838 EAARGLIDGS
+838 AAARGLIDGS
-848 GVSSSST
+848 GVTSSST

-874 IRTIDGLGGFT
+874 IRSIDGLGGFT
-885 RTSATALGVVWKVS
+885 RTSATSLGVVWKVT
-899 APASRLMFVGTD
+899 APASRLMFVGVD

-922 GARTYVPSA
+922 GARTSVPTA

-938 TYNRS
+938 TYSRS
-943 WQILENGY
+943 WQVLENGY
-951 RLDRS
+951 RLERS

-961 LPTFKVTEAGEISLI
+961 LPTFEVTEAGEISLI

>member
-40 DLITAVDTGSQDA
+40 DLITAVDTGSQDS

-64 FMSADVQTGF
+64 FISADVETGF
-74 GEAVSLAVDKLSKP
+74 GQAISLAVNKLPKS
-88 VEHEWIWLIHDD
+88 VDHEWIWLIHDD

-107 LAELLAAVDDRP
+107 LAELLAAIDDRP
-119 QVVMIGPKL
+119 QVVMVGPKL

-138 EAGISIAGNGA
+138 EAGVSIAGNGA

-160 QGQHDGIYDVLAVS
+160 QGQHDGNHDVLAVS

-179 IRRDVFEELNGLDPS
+179 IRRDVFEELGGLDPN

-209 AAGHSVMVA
+209 AAGHSVMAA
-218 TSAVA
+218 TGAVA

-229 ATERRVVEVDG
+229 ANERRIVEVDG

-258 LANSSWWILPW
+258 LSNSSWWILPW

-297 ILAVGALIIRPGS
+297 ILAVGSLIVRPG
-310 LIAARK
+310 LIIAARK
-316 MRRKQ
+316 VRKKQ

-335 RWSQIRLASESA
+335 RWSQIRLASEGVVDA
-347 IETLRSKLFPE
+347 VRAKLFPE
-358 NVQVS
+358 NNQVS
-363 APSVLDSNEDED
+363 TTSVLDTNEDED
-375 LLTPVNTNHWFAIF
+375 LLTPVSTNHWFGVF
-389 KRPEVIGFLLIAII
+389 KRPEVIGFVLISLI

-423 PSGATDLWRTYFE
+423 PAGATDLWRTYFE

-444 SSVATPTW
+444 STVATPTW

-459 SLVFLGKVQFLIT
+459 SLFFLGKVQFLIT

-478 PILMMFTVSK
+478 PVLMMFTASK
-488 LLKRLTN
+488 LLKRLTGN
-495 NPWISVPAAFLY
+495 TWISIPAAFLY
-507 AISPVAI
+507 AVSPVAI
-514 AAISTGH
+514 AAVSTGH
-521 IATVLFLI
+521 IATVLFMI
-529 LAPYVALLL
+529 LAPFVALLL
-538 RDIEKIEEFTWRKI
+538 RDIEKIESFTWRKI
-552 AGISLL
+552 AGVSLL

-574 MAGLVSTLSDYEKHA
+574 AAGLISTLSDYEKHA
-589 KEANSQFYLH
+589 QEANAPLYSL
-599 RLQKRAALIFIPF
+599 RLQKRAALIFVPF
-612 LMNVP
+612 VMNVP
-617 YSLEALV
+617 YSLETIM

-632 PGLLVSGGGPFLT
+632 PGLLISGGGPIHA

-654 ALPVW
+654 SLPIW

-688 LVLAVILSALSV
+688 LVIAVVISSLSI
-700 STHGNEGS
+700 STHGNEAS
-708 TKVWSG
+708 SKVWPG
-714 SVIVLVTLAAISAG
+714 PVLVLVTLAAVAAG

-741 SHVHYRHILSALL
+741 SHIHYRHILSALL
-754 LFTTFAYSVAA
+754 LFTTFVYSVLA
-765 IGWSVTKGADSL
+765 IGWSVSKGADSL
-777 VQTNRETVMP
+777 VQANRATVMP

-794 DTKILVLREVGSENA
+794 DVKILVLREVGSEND
-809 KKIQYQLSR
+809 KKIQYYLSR
-818 GKDISLGEPDVAPAQ
+818 GKDISLGEPDVAPTLTV
-833 NSAIA
+833 AIA
-838 EAARGLIDGS
+838 DAARGLIDGS
-848 GVSSSST
+848 GVTSSST

-860 VKYLFVKAPFKREI
+860 VKYLYVKAPFKREI
-874 IRTIDGLGGFT
+874 IRSIDGLGGFS
-885 RTSATALGVVWKVS
+885 RTSATSLGVVWKVT
-899 APASRLMFVGTD
+899 APASRLMFVGAD
-911 GVRKELQAGEV
+911 GVRKELEAGEV
-922 GARTYVPSA
+922 GARTFVPSA

-943 WQILENGY
+943 WQVLENGY
-951 RLDRS
+951 RLDRN

-961 LPTFKVTEAGEISLI
+961 LPTFTVTEPGEISLI
-976 HDGTTRRAWL
+976 HDGTIRRGWL
-986 SLQLIFFVVVLVMAL
+986 SLQLIFFVIVLVMAL
-1001 PAGRRKSEISE
+1001 PAGRRKSDISE

>member
-64 FMSADVQTGF
+64 FIAADVETGF
-74 GEAVSLAVDKLSKP
+74 GAAVSLAVNKLPKP
-88 VEHEWIWLIHDD
+88 VDHEWIWLIHDD

-107 LAELLAAVDDRP
+107 LAELLAAVEDRP

-179 IRRDVFEELNGLDPS
+179 IRRDVFEELEGLDPR

-321 RFVSARVIAEFIPP
+321 RFVSARVISEFIPP

-347 IETLRSKLFPE
+347 LEKLRSKLFPE

-363 APSVLDSNEDED
+363 SPSVLDSNEDED

-389 KRPEVIGFLLIAII
+389 KRPEVIGFLLIAIV

-444 SSVATPTW
+444 SSIATPTW

-472 TFFLVA
+472 TFFLLA
-478 PILMMFTVSK
+478 PVIMMFTMSK
-488 LLKRLTN
+488 LLKRFTN

-538 RDIEKIEEFTWRKI
+538 RDIEKIEEFTWRRI

-589 KEANSQFYLH
+589 KEANSQFYLL

-632 PGLLVSGGGPFLT
+632 PGLLIAGGGPFLT

-659 LVSPILLVLIVSLFS
+659 LVSPVLLVLIVSLFS

-708 TKVWSG
+708 TKVWAG
-714 SVIVLVTLAAISAG
+714 SVIVLFTLASVSAG

-794 DTKILVLREVGSENA
+794 DVKILVLREVGSENA

-818 GKDISLGEPDVAPAQ
+818 GRDISLGEPDVAPAQ

-860 VKYLFVKAPFKREI
+860 VKYLFVKAPFKKEI

-899 APASRLMFVGTD
+899 APASRLMFVGAD

-931 GTLILTE
+931 GTLVVTE
-938 TYNRS
+938 TYSRS

-976 HDGTTRRAWL
+976 HDGTSRRAWL
-986 SLQLIFFVVVLVMAL
+986 SLQLIFFVVILVLAL

>member
-1 MASQAAVDKHRVTA
+1 
-15 VLVSHNGA
+15 

-64 FMSADVQTGF
+64 FVSADVETGF
-74 GEAVSLAVDKLSKP
+74 GEAVTLAIEKLPKSVD
-88 VEHEWIWLIHDD
+88 HEWIWLIHDD

-107 LAELLAAVDDRP
+107 LAELLAAIDDRP
-119 QVVMIGPKL
+119 QVVMVGPKL

-160 QGQHDGIYDVLAVS
+160 QGQHDGTYDVLAVS

-179 IRRDVFEELNGLDPS
+179 IRRDVFEELDGLDPN

-269 LVIQILGSAIARA
+269 LAIQILGSAFARA

-297 ILAVGALIIRPGS
+297 ILAVGALIIRPDT
-310 LIAARK
+310 LIKARK
-316 MRRKQ
+316 VRRKQ

-335 RWSQIRLASESA
+335 RWSQFRLASEGMV
-347 IETLRSKLFPE
+347 ETIRAKLFPE
-358 NVQVS
+358 NFQS
-363 APSVLDSNEDED
+363 STASILDANEDED
-375 LLTPVNTNHWFAIF
+375 LLTPVNTSHWFGVF
-389 KRPEVIGFLLIAII
+389 KRPEVIGFLLIALVSI
-403 SLLNS
+403 LNS
-408 RNRFGALVGGALPIS
+408 RNRFGALVGGALPSS
-423 PSGATDLWRTYFE
+423 PSGATDLWKTYFE

-478 PILMMFTVSK
+478 PVFMMFAASK
-488 LLKRLTN
+488 LLKQLTN

-507 AISPVAI
+507 ALSPVAI

-538 RDIEKIEEFTWRKI
+538 RDIEKIEEFSWRKI
-552 AGISLL
+552 AGVSLL

-574 MAGLVSTLSDYEKHA
+574 VAGLVSTLSDYEKHA
-589 KEANSQFYLH
+589 KEANPEFYIL

-624 HPSRLLVE
+624 NPSRLLVE
-632 PGLLVSGGGPFLT
+632 PGLLISGGGPILT

-654 ALPVW
+654 SLPMW

-688 LVLAVILSALSV
+688 LVLAVVVSALSI
-700 STHGNEGS
+700 STHGNEAS
-708 TKVWSG
+708 SKVWTG
-714 SVIVLVTLAAISAG
+714 PVIVLVTLSAIAAG
-728 TVLLDRLRETLVL
+728 TVLLDRLRETLIL

-777 VQTNRETVMP
+777 VQANRETVMP
-787 AFLSVEK
+787 AFLSVER
-794 DTKILVLREVGSENA
+794 DTKILVLREVGSENQ
-809 KKIQYQLSR
+809 KKIQYHLSR

-833 NSAIA
+833 SSAIA
-838 EAARGLIDGS
+838 DAARGLIDGS
-848 GVSSSST
+848 GVTSSAT

-874 IRTIDGLGGFT
+874 IRSIDGLGGFS
-885 RTSATALGVVWKVS
+885 RTSATTLGVVWKVTD
-899 APASRLMFVGTD
+899 PASRLMFVGLD

-922 GARTYVPSA
+922 GARTYVPTA

-943 WQILENGY
+943 WQVLENGY
-951 RLDRS
+951 RLERS

-1001 PAGRRKSEISE
+1001 PAGRRKSEISD

>member
-40 DLITAVDTGSQDA
+40 DLITAVDTGSQDS

-64 FMSADVQTGF
+64 FISADVETGF
-74 GEAVSLAVDKLSKP
+74 GQAISLAVNKLPKS
-88 VEHEWIWLIHDD
+88 VDHEWIWLIHDD

-107 LAELLAAVDDRP
+107 LAELLTAIDDRP
-119 QVVMIGPKL
+119 QVVMVGPKL

-138 EAGISIAGNGA
+138 EAGVSIAGNGA

-160 QGQHDGIYDVLAVS
+160 QGQHDGNHDVLAVS

-179 IRRDVFEELNGLDPS
+179 IRRDVFEELGGLDPN

-218 TSAVA
+218 TGAVA

-229 ATERRVVEVDG
+229 ANERRTVEVEG

-258 LANSSWWILPW
+258 LSNSSWWILPW
-269 LVIQILGSAIARA
+269 LAIQILGTAITRA

-297 ILAVGALIIRPGS
+297 ILAVGSLIVRPG
-310 LIAARK
+310 LIIAARK
-316 MRRKQ
+316 VRKKQ

-335 RWSQIRLASESA
+335 RWSQIRLASEGVVDA
-347 IETLRSKLFPE
+347 VRAKLFPE
-358 NVQVS
+358 NNQVS
-363 APSVLDSNEDED
+363 TTSVLDANEDED
-375 LLTPVNTNHWFAIF
+375 LLTPVNTNHWFGIF
-389 KRPEVIGFLLIAII
+389 KRPEVIGFVLISLI

-423 PSGATDLWRTYFE
+423 PAGATDLWRTYFE

-444 SSVATPTW
+444 STVATPTW

-459 SLVFLGKVQFLIT
+459 SLFFLGKVQFLIT

-478 PILMMFTVSK
+478 PVLMMFTASK
-488 LLKRLTN
+488 LLKPLTGN
-495 NPWISVPAAFLY
+495 TWISIPAAFLY
-507 AISPVAI
+507 AVSPVAI
-514 AAISTGH
+514 AAVSTGH
-521 IATVLFLI
+521 IATVLFMI
-529 LAPYVALLL
+529 LAPLVALLL
-538 RDIEKIEEFTWRKI
+538 SDVEKMENYTWRKI
-552 AGISLL
+552 AGVSLL
-558 LAVLYGFSLM
+558 LALLYGFSLM

-574 MAGLVSTLSDYEKHA
+574 AAGLISTLSDYEKHA
-589 KEANSQFYLH
+589 QEANAPLYSL
-599 RLQKRAALIFIPF
+599 RLQKRAALIFVPF
-612 LMNVP
+612 VMNVP
-617 YSLEALV
+617 YSLETIM

-632 PGLLVSGGGPFLT
+632 PGLLISGGGPLHT

-654 ALPVW
+654 SLPIW

-688 LVLAVILSALSV
+688 LVIAVVISSLSI
-700 STHGNEGS
+700 STHGNEAS
-708 TKVWSG
+708 SKVWSG
-714 SVIVLVTLAAISAG
+714 PVLVLVTLAAVAAG

-741 SHVHYRHILSALL
+741 SHIHYRHILSALL
-754 LFTTFAYSVAA
+754 LFTTFTYSVLA

-777 VQTNRETVMP
+777 VQANRATVMP

-794 DTKILVLREVGSENA
+794 DIKILVLREVGSENE
-809 KKIQYQLSR
+809 KKIQYYLSR

-833 NSAIA
+833 TVAIA
-838 EAARGLIDGS
+838 DAARGLIDGS
-848 GVSSSST
+848 GVTSSST

-860 VKYLFVKAPFKREI
+860 VKYLYVKAPFKREI
-874 IRTIDGLGGFT
+874 IRSIDGLGGFS
-885 RTSATALGVVWKVS
+885 RTSATSLGVVWKVT
-899 APASRLMFVGTD
+899 APASRLMFVGAD
-911 GVRKELQAGEV
+911 GVRKELEAGEV

-943 WQILENGY
+943 WQVLENGY
-951 RLDRS
+951 RLDRN

-961 LPTFKVTEAGEISLI
+961 LPTFTVTEAGEISLI
-976 HDGTTRRAWL
+976 HDGTIRRGWL
-986 SLQLIFFVVVLVMAL
+986 SLQLIFCVIVLVMAL

>member
-29 VAALTSQTRPI
+29 FAALTSQTRPI

-74 GEAVSLAVDKLSKP
+74 GEAVSLAVDKLPKP
-88 VEHEWIWLIHDD
+88 VDHEWIWLIHDD

-179 IRRDVFEELNGLDPS
+179 IRRDVFEELDGLDPS

-363 APSVLDSNEDED
+363 TPSVLDSNEDED

-472 TFFLVA
+472 TFFLLA
-478 PILMMFTVSK
+478 PVVMMFTVSK

-507 AISPVAI
+507 AMSPVAI

-521 IATVLFLI
+521 IATVLFLV

-538 RDIEKIEEFTWRKI
+538 RDIEKIEEFTWRRI

-574 MAGLVSTLSDYEKHA
+574 MAGLVSTMSDYEKHA

-624 HPSRLLVE
+624 NPSRLLVE
-632 PGLLVSGGGPFLT
+632 PGLLISGGGPFLT
-645 LLGNPGGAN
+645 LLGNPGGTN
-654 ALPVW
+654 ALPMW

-754 LFTTFAYSVAA
+754 LFSTFAYSVAA

-860 VKYLFVKAPFKREI
+860 VKYLFVKAPFKKEI

-899 APASRLMFVGTD
+899 APASRLMFIGTD

>member
-64 FMSADVQTGF
+64 FISADVETGF
-74 GEAVSLAVDKLSKP
+74 GEAVSLAVEKLPKA

-107 LAELLAAVDDRP
+107 LAELLDALDNRP
-119 QVVMIGPKL
+119 QVVMVGPKL

-179 IRRDVFEELNGLDPS
+179 IRRDVFEELDGLDPN

-218 TSAVA
+218 TGAVA

-269 LVIQILGSAIARA
+269 LVIQILSSAIARA

-310 LIAARK
+310 LITARK
-316 MRRKQ
+316 VRRKQ

-335 RWSQIRLASESA
+335 RWSQIRLASEGFIDA
-347 IETLRSKLFPE
+347 IRSKLFPE

-363 APSVLDSNEDED
+363 PASMLDSNEDED
-375 LLTPVNTNHWFAIF
+375 LLTPVNTSHWFGIF

-403 SLLNS
+403 SVLNS

-423 PSGATDLWRTYFE
+423 PPGATDLWQTYFQ

-452 VAITATA
+452 VAITAAA
-459 SLVFLGKVQFLIT
+459 SVVFLGKVQFLIT
-472 TFFLVA
+472 TFFLLA
-478 PILMMFTVSK
+478 PVVMMFTASK
-488 LLKRLTN
+488 LLKRLTKN
-495 NPWISVPAAFLY
+495 LWISVPAAFLY

-514 AAISTGH
+514 AAVSTGH
-521 IATVLFLI
+521 NATVLFLI
-529 LAPYVALLL
+529 LAPYAVLLL
-538 RDIEKIEEFTWRKI
+538 RDIEKIEAFSWRKI

-558 LAVLYGFSLM
+558 LAALYGFSLM
-568 IFVIGL
+568 IFVIGFV
-574 MAGLVSTLSDYEKHA
+574 AGLVSTLSDYEKHA
-589 KEANSQFYLH
+589 KEANPQLYLL
-599 RLQKRAALIFIPF
+599 RLQKRAALIFVPF

-632 PGLLVSGGGPFLT
+632 PGLLISGGGPIST

-654 ALPVW
+654 SLPMW

-688 LVLAVILSALSV
+688 LVLAVILSALSI
-700 STHGNEGS
+700 SAHGNEAS
-708 TKVWSG
+708 SKVWSG
-714 SVIVLVTLAAISAG
+714 PVIVLVTLAAIAAG

-777 VQTNRETVMP
+777 VQANRATVMP
-787 AFLSVEK
+787 AFLSVER
-794 DTKILVLREVGSENA
+794 DTKILVLREVGSETDR
-809 KKIQYQLSR
+809 KIQYHLSR

-833 NSAIA
+833 NASIA

-848 GVSSSST
+848 GVTSSST

-860 VKYLFVKAPFKREI
+860 VKYLFVKAPFKKEI
-874 IRTIDGLGGFT
+874 IRSIDGLGGFT
-885 RTSATALGVVWKVS
+885 RTSATSLGVVWKVS

-911 GVRKELQAGEV
+911 GVRKELEAGDV

-943 WQILENGY
+943 WQVLENGY
-951 RLDRS
+951 RLERS

>member
-64 FMSADVQTGF
+64 FVTADVETGF
-74 GEAVSLAVDKLSKP
+74 GQAISLAVSKLPKSI
-88 VEHEWIWLIHDD
+88 EHEWIWLIHDD

-107 LAELLAAVDDRP
+107 LAELLAAIDDRP
-119 QVVMIGPKL
+119 QVVMVGPKL

-138 EAGISIAGNGA
+138 EAGVSIAGNGA

-160 QGQHDGIYDVLAVS
+160 QGQHDGNHDVLAVS

-179 IRRDVFEELNGLDPS
+179 IRRDVFEELGGLDPN

-209 AAGHSVMVA
+209 AAGHSVLVA

-229 ATERRVVEVDG
+229 ANERRTVEVDG

-258 LANSSWWILPW
+258 LANSSWWMLPW
-269 LVIQILGSAIARA
+269 LVIQLLGTAVARS

-297 ILAVGALIIRPGS
+297 ILAVGAVIVKPGS
-310 LIAARK
+310 IIAARK
-316 MRRKQ
+316 VRKKQ

-335 RWSQIRLASESA
+335 RWSQIRLASEGFVEA
-347 IETLRSKLFPE
+347 IRSKLFPE
-358 NVQVS
+358 NNQIS
-363 APSVLDSNEDED
+363 TPSVLDANEDED
-375 LLTPVNTNHWFAIF
+375 LLTPVNTSHWFSFF
-389 KRPEVIGFLLIAII
+389 KRPEVIGFLLISVI
-403 SLLNS
+403 SILNS

-423 PSGATDLWRTYFE
+423 PPGATDLWRTYFE

-444 SSVATPTW
+444 SAIATPTW

-459 SLVFLGKVQFLIT
+459 SIVFLGKVQFLIT
-472 TFFLVA
+472 TFFLIA
-478 PILMMFTVSK
+478 PVVMMFTASR
-488 LLKRLTN
+488 LLKHLTSN
-495 NPWISVPAAFLY
+495 SWISIPAAFLY

-514 AAISTGH
+514 AAVSTGH
-521 IATVLFLI
+521 IATVLFMI
-529 LAPYVALLL
+529 LAPSVALLL
-538 RDIEKIEEFTWRKI
+538 RDIEKIQEFSWRRI

-558 LAVLYGFSLM
+558 LALLYGFSLM
-568 IFVIGL
+568 VFVI
-574 MAGLVSTLSDYEKHA
+574 ALVAALISTMSDYDKHA
-589 KEANSQFYLH
+589 QEANSELYSL

-612 LMNVP
+612 LMNAP
-617 YSLEALV
+617 YSLEAIV

-632 PGLLVSGGGPFLT
+632 PGLLISGGGPLNA

-654 ALPVW
+654 SLPIW
-659 LVSPILLVLIVSLFS
+659 LVSPILLVLVVSLFS

-688 LVLAVILSALSV
+688 VALAVILSALSI
-700 STHGNEGS
+700 STHGNEAS
-708 TKVWSG
+708 SKVWPG
-714 SVIVLVTLAAISAG
+714 PVLVVVTLAAIAAG

-741 SHVHYRHILSALL
+741 SHIHYRHILSALL
-754 LFTTFAYSVAA
+754 LFTTFGYSVLA
-765 IGWSVTKGADSL
+765 IGWSTTKGADSL
-777 VQTNRETVMP
+777 VQANKATVMP

-794 DTKILVLREVGSENA
+794 DAKILVLREVGSENE
-809 KKIQYQLSR
+809 KKIQYYLSR

-833 NSAIA
+833 TPAIA
-838 EAARGLIDGS
+838 DAARGLIDGS
-848 GVSSSST
+848 GVTSSST
-855 LSDFG
+855 LSDYG
-860 VKYLFVKAPFKREI
+860 VKYLYVKSPFKREI
-874 IRTIDGLGGFT
+874 IRSIDGLGGFS
-885 RTSATALGVVWKVS
+885 RTSATSLGVVWKVT

-911 GVRKELQAGEV
+911 GVRKELEAGEV

-951 RLDRS
+951 RLERS

-961 LPTFKVTEAGEISLI
+961 LPVFQVTEPGEISLI
-976 HDGTTRRAWL
+976 HDGTVRRGWL
-986 SLQLIFFVVVLVMAL
+986 SLQFIILVIVLIMAL

-1012 KELA
+1012 RELA

>member
-64 FMSADVQTGF
+64 FVSADVETGF
-74 GEAVSLAVDKLSKP
+74 GQAISLAVNKLPKA
-88 VEHEWIWLIHDD
+88 VENEWIWLIHDD

-107 LAELLAAVDDRP
+107 LAELLAAVNDRP
-119 QVVMIGPKL
+119 QVVMVGPKL

-138 EAGISIAGNGA
+138 EAGVSIAGNGA

-160 QGQHDGIYDVLAVS
+160 QGQHDGNHDVLAVS

-179 IRRDVFEELNGLDPS
+179 IRREVFEELGGLDPK

-218 TSAVA
+218 TGAVA

-229 ATERRVVEVDG
+229 ANERRTVEVEG

-258 LANSSWWILPW
+258 LSNSSWWILPW
-269 LVIQILGSAIARA
+269 LVIQLLGTAIARA

-297 ILAVGALIIRPGS
+297 ILAVGSLIVRPG
-310 LIAARK
+310 LIIAARK
-316 MRRKQ
+316 VRKKQ

-335 RWSQIRLASESA
+335 RWSQIRLALEGVVDA
-347 IETLRSKLFPE
+347 VRAKLFPE
-358 NVQVS
+358 NNQVS
-363 APSVLDSNEDED
+363 TTSVLDTNDDED
-375 LLTPVNTNHWFAIF
+375 LLTPVNSNHWFGVF
-389 KRPEVIGFLLIAII
+389 KRPEVIGFVLITLI

-423 PSGATDLWRTYFE
+423 TAGATDLWRTYFE

-444 SSVATPTW
+444 STVATPTW

-459 SLVFLGKVQFLIT
+459 SLFFLGKVQFLIT
-472 TFFLVA
+472 IFFLVA
-478 PILMMFTVSK
+478 PILMMFSASK
-488 LLKRLTN
+488 LLKRLTGN
-495 NPWISVPAAFLY
+495 TWISMPAAFLY
-507 AISPVAI
+507 AMSPVAI
-514 AAISTGH
+514 AAVSTGH
-521 IATVLFLI
+521 IATVLFMI
-529 LAPYVALLL
+529 LAPLVALLL
-538 RDIEKIEEFTWRKI
+538 SDIENIESFTWRKI
-552 AGISLL
+552 AGVSLL
-558 LAVLYGFSLM
+558 LALLYGFSLM

-574 MAGLVSTLSDYEKHA
+574 AAGIISTLSDYGKHA
-589 KEANSQFYLH
+589 QEANAALYSLRF
-599 RLQKRAALIFIPF
+599 QKRVALIFVPF
-612 LMNVP
+612 ILNIP
-617 YSLEALV
+617 YSLETFT

-632 PGLLVSGGGPFLT
+632 PGLLIPGGGPIHA

-654 ALPVW
+654 SLPIW

-679 RIAEYGVGA
+679 QIAEYGVRA
-688 LVLAVILSALSV
+688 LVLAVVVSALSI
-700 STHGNEGS
+700 STHGNEAS
-708 TKVWSG
+708 SKVWPG
-714 SVIVLVTLAAISAG
+714 PVLVLVTLAAVAAG

-741 SHVHYRHILSALL
+741 SHIHYRHVLSALL
-754 LFTTFAYSVAA
+754 LFTTFIYSVLA
-765 IGWSVTKGADSL
+765 IGWTVTKGADSL
-777 VQTNRETVMP
+777 VQANQETVMP

-794 DTKILVLREVGSENA
+794 DVKILVLREVGSKND
-809 KKIQYQLSR
+809 KKIQYYLSR
-818 GKDISLGEPDVAPAQ
+818 GKDISLGEPDVAPTQ
-833 NSAIA
+833 TVAIA
-838 EAARGLIDGS
+838 DAARGLIDGS
-848 GVSSSST
+848 GVTSSST

-860 VKYLFVKAPFKREI
+860 VKYLYVKAPFKKEI
-874 IRTIDGLGGFT
+874 IRSIDGIGGFS
-885 RTSATALGVVWKVS
+885 RTSATSLGVVWKVT
-899 APASRLMFVGTD
+899 APASRLMFVGAD
-911 GVRKELQAGEV
+911 GVRKELEAGEV
-922 GARTYVPSA
+922 GARTFVPSA

-943 WQILENGY
+943 WQVLENGY
-951 RLDRS
+951 RLDRNKS
-956 KNEQG
+956 EQG
-961 LPTFKVTEAGEISLI
+961 LPTFTVTEPGEISLI
-976 HDGTTRRAWL
+976 HDGTIRRGWL
-986 SLQLIFFVVVLVMAL
+986 SLQLILLVIVLVMAL

-1012 KELA
+1012 RELA

>member
-64 FMSADVQTGF
+64 FVSADVETGF
-74 GEAVSLAVDKLSKP
+74 GQAISLAVNKLPKA
-88 VEHEWIWLIHDD
+88 VENEWIWLIHDD

-107 LAELLAAVDDRP
+107 LAELLAAVNDRP
-119 QVVMIGPKL
+119 QVVMVGPKL

-138 EAGISIAGNGA
+138 EAGVSIAGNGA

-160 QGQHDGIYDVLAVS
+160 QGQHDGNHDVLAVS

-179 IRRDVFEELNGLDPS
+179 IRREVFEELGGLDPK

-218 TSAVA
+218 TGAVA

-229 ATERRVVEVDG
+229 ANERRTVEVEG

-258 LANSSWWILPW
+258 LSNSSWWILPW
-269 LVIQILGSAIARA
+269 LVIQLLGTAIARA

-297 ILAVGALIIRPGS
+297 ILAVGSLIVRPG
-310 LIAARK
+310 LIIAARK
-316 MRRKQ
+316 VRKKQ

-335 RWSQIRLASESA
+335 RWSQIRLASEGVVDA
-347 IETLRSKLFPE
+347 VRAKLFPE
-358 NVQVS
+358 NNQVS
-363 APSVLDSNEDED
+363 TISVLDANDDED
-375 LLTPVNTNHWFAIF
+375 LLTPVNSNHWFGVF
-389 KRPEVIGFLLIAII
+389 KRPEVIGFILISLI

-423 PSGATDLWRTYFE
+423 PAGATDLWRTYFE

-444 SSVATPTW
+444 STVATPTW

-459 SLVFLGKVQFLIT
+459 SLFFLGKVQFLIT
-472 TFFLVA
+472 IFFLVA
-478 PILMMFTVSK
+478 PILMMFSASK
-488 LLKRLTN
+488 LLKRLTGN
-495 NPWISVPAAFLY
+495 TWISIPAAFLY
-507 AISPVAI
+507 AVSPVSI
-514 AAISTGH
+514 AAVSTGH
-521 IATVLFLI
+521 IATVLFMI
-529 LAPYVALLL
+529 LAPLVALLL
-538 RDIEKIEEFTWRKI
+538 SDIENIESFTWRKI
-552 AGISLL
+552 AGVSLL
-558 LAVLYGFSLM
+558 LALLYGFSLM

-574 MAGLVSTLSDYEKHA
+574 AAGIISTLSDYGKHA
-589 KEANSQFYLH
+589 QEANTALYSLRF
-599 RLQKRAALIFIPF
+599 QKRVALIFVPF
-612 LMNVP
+612 ILNIP
-617 YSLEALV
+617 YSIETFT

-632 PGLLVSGGGPFLT
+632 PGLLIPGGGPIHA

-654 ALPVW
+654 SLPIW

-679 RIAEYGVGA
+679 QIAEYGVTA
-688 LVLAVILSALSV
+688 LVLAVVVSALSI
-700 STHGNEGS
+700 STHGNEAS
-708 TKVWSG
+708 SKVWPG
-714 SVIVLVTLAAISAG
+714 PVLVLVTLAAVAAG

-741 SHVHYRHILSALL
+741 SHIHYRHILSALL
-754 LFTTFAYSVAA
+754 LFTTFIYSVLAV
-765 IGWSVTKGADSL
+765 GWSVTKGADSL
-777 VQTNRETVMP
+777 VQANQETVMP

-794 DTKILVLREVGSENA
+794 DVKILVLREVGSKND
-809 KKIQYQLSR
+809 KKIQYYLSR
-818 GKDISLGEPDVAPAQ
+818 GKDISLGEPDVAPTQ
-833 NSAIA
+833 TVAIA
-838 EAARGLIDGS
+838 DAARGLIDGS
-848 GVSSSST
+848 GVTSSST

-860 VKYLFVKAPFKREI
+860 VKYLYVKAPFKKEI
-874 IRTIDGLGGFT
+874 IRSIDGIGGFS
-885 RTSATALGVVWKVS
+885 RTSATSLGVVWKVT
-899 APASRLMFVGTD
+899 APASRLMFVGAD
-911 GVRKELQAGEV
+911 GVRKELEAGEV
-922 GARTYVPSA
+922 GARTFVPSA

-943 WQILENGY
+943 WQVLENGY
-951 RLDRS
+951 RLDRNKS
-956 KNEQG
+956 EQG
-961 LPTFKVTEAGEISLI
+961 LPTFTVTEPGEISLI
-976 HDGTTRRAWL
+976 HDGTIRRGWL
-986 SLQLIFFVVVLVMAL
+986 SLQLILLVIVLVMAL

-1012 KELA
+1012 RELA

>member
-40 DLITAVDTGSQDA
+40 DLVTAVDTGSEDA

-64 FMSADVQTGF
+64 FISADVETGF
-74 GEAVSLAVDKLSKP
+74 GEAVSLAVDKLPKA

-107 LAELLAAVDDRP
+107 LAELLAAIDDRP
-119 QVVMIGPKL
+119 QVVMVGPKL

-179 IRRDVFEELNGLDPS
+179 IRRDVFEELDGLDPS

-218 TSAVA
+218 TGAVA

-269 LVIQILGSAIARA
+269 LVIQILSSAIARA
-282 IGYLIAKLPG
+282 TGYLIAKLPG

-310 LIAARK
+310 LITARK
-316 MRRKQ
+316 FRRKQ

-335 RWSQIRLASESA
+335 RWSQIRLASEGFIDA
-347 IETLRSKLFPE
+347 IRSRLFPE
-358 NVQVS
+358 NAQVS
-363 APSVLDSNEDED
+363 TTSVLDSNEDED
-375 LLTPVNTNHWFAIF
+375 LLSPVNTNHWFAVF

-403 SLLNS
+403 SILNS

-423 PSGATDLWRTYFE
+423 PPGATDLWQTYFQ

-444 SSVATPTW
+444 SSAATPTW
-452 VAITATA
+452 VALIAAA

-472 TFFLVA
+472 IFFLVA
-478 PILMMFTVSK
+478 PVIMMFTASK
-488 LLKRLTN
+488 LLKRLTKN
-495 NPWISVPAAFLY
+495 SWISVPAAFLY

-529 LAPYVALLL
+529 LAPYAALLL
-538 RDIEKIEEFTWRKI
+538 RDIEKIEEFSWRRI
-552 AGISLL
+552 AGVSLL

-568 IFVIGL
+568 IFVVALI
-574 MAGLVSTLSDYEKHA
+574 AGFVSTLSDYEKHA
-589 KEANSQFYLH
+589 KEANSHFYLL
-599 RLQKRAALIFIPF
+599 RFQKRASLIFIPF

-617 YSLEALV
+617 YSLEALTQ
-624 HPSRLLVE
+624 PSRLLVE
-632 PGLLVSGGGPFLT
+632 PGLLISGGGPFLT

-654 ALPVW
+654 SLPIW
-659 LVSPILLVLIVSLFS
+659 LISPILLVLVVSLFS

-688 LVLAVILSALSV
+688 LVLAVILSALSI
-700 STHGNEGS
+700 STHGNEAS
-708 TKVWSG
+708 SKVWPG
-714 SVIVLVTLAAISAG
+714 PVIVLVTLAAIAAG

-754 LFTTFAYSVAA
+754 LFTTFTYSVAA

-777 VQTNRETVMP
+777 VQANRETVMP
-787 AFLSVEK
+787 AFLSVER
-794 DTKILVLREVGSENA
+794 DIKILVLREVGSEDQ
-809 KKIQYQLSR
+809 KKIQYYLSR

-833 NSAIA
+833 SSAIA
-838 EAARGLIDGS
+838 DAARGLIDGS
-848 GVSSSST
+848 GVTSSST

-885 RTSATALGVVWKVS
+885 RTSATSLGVVWKVT
-899 APASRLMFVGTD
+899 APASRLMFIGID

-922 GARTYVPSA
+922 GARTFVPTA

-943 WQILENGY
+943 WQVLENGY
-951 RLDRS
+951 RLERS

-961 LPTFKVTEAGEISLI
+961 LPTFSVVEAGEISLI

-986 SLQLIFFVVVLVMAL
+986 SLQLILCIVVLVMAL

>member
-40 DLITAVDTGSQDA
+40 DLITAVDTGSQDS

-64 FMSADVQTGF
+64 FISADVETGF
-74 GEAVSLAVDKLSKP
+74 GQAISLAVNKLPKS
-88 VEHEWIWLIHDD
+88 VDHEWIWLIHDD

-107 LAELLAAVDDRP
+107 LAELLAAIDDRP
-119 QVVMIGPKL
+119 QVVMVGPKL

-138 EAGISIAGNGA
+138 EAGVSIAGNGA

-160 QGQHDGIYDVLAVS
+160 QGQHDGNHDVLAVS

-179 IRRDVFEELNGLDPS
+179 IRRDVFEELGGLDPN

-218 TSAVA
+218 TGAVA

-229 ATERRVVEVDG
+229 ANERRTVEVDG

-258 LANSSWWILPW
+258 LSNSSWWILPW
-269 LVIQILGSAIARA
+269 LVIQLLGTAIARA

-297 ILAVGALIIRPGS
+297 ILAVGSLIVRPG
-310 LIAARK
+310 LIIAARK
-316 MRRKQ
+316 VRKKQ

-335 RWSQIRLASESA
+335 RWSQIRLASEGVVDA
-347 IETLRSKLFPE
+347 VRAKLFPE
-358 NVQVS
+358 NNQVS
-363 APSVLDSNEDED
+363 TTSVLDTNEDED
-375 LLTPVNTNHWFAIF
+375 LLTPVSTNHWFGIF
-389 KRPEVIGFLLIAII
+389 KRPEVIGFVLISLI

-423 PSGATDLWRTYFE
+423 PAGATDLWRTYFE

-444 SSVATPTW
+444 STVATPTW

-459 SLVFLGKVQFLIT
+459 SLFFLGKVQFLIT

-478 PILMMFTVSK
+478 PVLMMFTASK
-488 LLKRLTN
+488 LLKRLTGN
-495 NPWISVPAAFLY
+495 TWISIPAAFLY
-507 AISPVAI
+507 AVSPVAI
-514 AAISTGH
+514 AAVSTGH
-521 IATVLFLI
+521 IATVLFMI
-529 LAPYVALLL
+529 LAPFVALLL
-538 RDIEKIEEFTWRKI
+538 RDIEKIESFTWRKI
-552 AGISLL
+552 AGVSLL

-574 MAGLVSTLSDYEKHA
+574 AAGLISTLSDYEKHA
-589 KEANSQFYLH
+589 QEANAPLYSL
-599 RLQKRAALIFIPF
+599 RLQKRAALIFVPF
-612 LMNVP
+612 VMNVP
-617 YSLEALV
+617 YSLETIM

-632 PGLLVSGGGPFLT
+632 PGLLISGGGPIHA

-654 ALPVW
+654 SLPIW

-688 LVLAVILSALSV
+688 LVIAVVISSLSI
-700 STHGNEGS
+700 STHGNEAS
-708 TKVWSG
+708 SKVWPG
-714 SVIVLVTLAAISAG
+714 PVLVLVTLAAVAAG

-741 SHVHYRHILSALL
+741 SHIHYRHILSALL
-754 LFTTFAYSVAA
+754 LFTTFVYSVLA
-765 IGWSVTKGADSL
+765 IGWSVSKGADSL
-777 VQTNRETVMP
+777 VQANRATVMP

-794 DTKILVLREVGSENA
+794 DVKILVLREVGSEND
-809 KKIQYQLSR
+809 KKIQYYLSR
-818 GKDISLGEPDVAPAQ
+818 GKDISLGEPDVAPTLTV
-833 NSAIA
+833 AIA
-838 EAARGLIDGS
+838 DAARGLIDGS
-848 GVSSSST
+848 GVTSSST

-860 VKYLFVKAPFKREI
+860 VKYLYVKAPFKREI
-874 IRTIDGLGGFT
+874 IRSIDGLGGFS
-885 RTSATALGVVWKVS
+885 RTSATSLGVVWKVT
-899 APASRLMFVGTD
+899 APASRLMFVGAD
-911 GVRKELQAGEV
+911 GVRKELEAGEV
-922 GARTYVPSA
+922 GARTFVPSA

-943 WQILENGY
+943 WQVLENGY
-951 RLDRS
+951 RLDRN

-961 LPTFKVTEAGEISLI
+961 LPTFTVTEPGEISLI
-976 HDGTTRRAWL
+976 HDGTIRRGWL
-986 SLQLIFFVVVLVMAL
+986 SLQLIFFVIVLVMAL
-1001 PAGRRKSEISE
+1001 PAGRRKSDISE